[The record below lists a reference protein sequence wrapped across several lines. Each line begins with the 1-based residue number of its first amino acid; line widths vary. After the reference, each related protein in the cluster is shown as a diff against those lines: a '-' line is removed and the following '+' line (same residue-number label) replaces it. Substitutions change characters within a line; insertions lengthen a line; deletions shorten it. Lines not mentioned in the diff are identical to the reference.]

1 MKKYLFTILIL
12 ATTLT
17 NIIEVADIKQS
28 PIDLM
33 IDFNTFII

>member
-17 NIIEVADIKQS
+17 NIIEVADIQQS